1 MDAAAKTVQFLSQ
14 HILPERPHHLSNSPS
29 WRYRDT
35 GSSRFEEWQNNRLQ
49 YMTLVSQA
57 DRGFLLTRSHYD
69 MREEPPK
76 PIPRALAAAGGDKK
90 KKLSLSDYK
99 NKKTVVVAAAAAA
112 AAAAATATAATAAAT
127 TTTTTTAAAASSSA
141 SPPDSIVAKPTVPS
155 QTSAAADYRRPDA
168 LQPPSVDA
176 KMRPPRDG
184 AIDMRLPPKPPSLP
198 PKPTSPAPPPP
209 PPPAAVKKRLVDA
222 DDESRPLKRHKHDDG
237 RLVERP
243 PPRSDDAA
251 RRPPQLS
258 GGRDDRPHAS
268 SSWHSSSH
276 LNGRPPVLKG
286 GAALSSSSARNSSPG
301 PRPRPDLVNG
311 VRPHSSAGNRPS
323 APGKLDGGP
332 KSSVPPLLSPLHLGF
347 GENERPR
354 ADDKR
359 DNKKRR
365 EDAADVATTTTTTS
379 KTMANKAEPQ
389 PPPPPPK
396 KNKNPPVIPPL
407 LSPTLPPAV
416 EAELLKR
423 KKMSS
428 PDGPADDRPKD
439 SRDAKK
445 RALNDREPNRLGH
458 RRRLIVSLSIPKA
471 LRPAVNKILAP
482 AAAAAKEGQS
492 QRERENRAVS
502 DEAALP
508 QARKRPIGAVEGPT
522 AAAKRPRTSDV
533 ARVAPTPSTPS
544 KKSTTMSRV
553 SSSNSMAQTP
563 GDAAA
568 SAINGPQTDRRLPN
582 GQSARLER
590 DMSMLRDKEM
600 HLLKRGKDLK
610 HEWTHILKV
619 LQTSRGQPAEPMVKL
634 RCALGVESLVAFVMA
649 FYAQSL
655 WRAMAGK
662 RIHPSVWESMFP
674 LIEEILAETSRLSGN
689 SQTLSALVLLMQAA
703 CVDEVL
709 RGYAFAADAPT
720 KKEADALFKWERARA
735 RLWPQIREVNG
746 AIAAAD
752 LRLDLVGAWYTLD
765 EVTGQAMKLLRR
777 WCAVEAVDWTPEPV
791 VADSWPVKPS

>member
-1 MDAAAKTVQFLSQ
+1 MDAAAKTVQSLSQ
-14 HILPERPHHLSNSPS
+14 HILPERPHYLSNSPS

-35 GSSRFEEWQNNRLQ
+35 GSSRIEEWQNNRLQ

-76 PIPRALAAAGGDKK
+76 PIPRALAAAGDKK

-112 AAAAATATAATAAAT
+112 SS
-127 TTTTTTAAAASSSA
+127 AASSAA
-141 SPPDSIVAKPTVPS
+141 SPPDPIVAKPAAPS
-155 QTSAAADYRRPDA
+155 QTSAADFRRPDA

-198 PKPTSPAPPPP
+198 PKPTSPPPPP
-209 PPPAAVKKRLVDA
+209 PPPPTAAVKKRLVDA
-222 DDESRPLKRHKHDDG
+222 DDESRPLKRHKPDDG
-237 RLVERP
+237 RPVDRP
-243 PPRSDDAA
+243 PRGDDAA
-251 RRPPQLS
+251 RRPPHLS
-258 GGRDDRPHAS
+258 GGKDERPPA
-268 SSWHSSSH
+268 SWHH
-276 LNGRPPVLKG
+276 LNGRPPVVKG

-301 PRPRPDLVNG
+301 PRLRSDLVNG
-311 VRPHSSAGNRPS
+311 VRPHSSASNRTS
-323 APGKLDGGP
+323 ASAKLDAGP
-332 KSSVPPLLSPLHLGF
+332 KSF
-347 GENERPR
+347 GETERLR
-354 ADDKR
+354 TDYKR
-359 DNKKRR
+359 DKKRR
-365 EDAADVATTTTTTS
+365 EDAADVATTS
-379 KTMANKAEPQ
+379 KIASNKAEPL

-416 EAELLKR
+416 EAELLK
-423 KKMSS
+423 KKKKVSS
-428 PDGPADDRPKD
+428 PDRPADDKLKD
-439 SRDAKK
+439 SRDATKK
-445 RALNDREPNRLGH
+445 RAVNDHEPNRLGH
-458 RRRLIVSLSIPKA
+458 RRRLIVVLSIPKA

-482 AAAAAKEGQS
+482 AKEGQS
-492 QRERENRAVS
+492 RENRAVS

-508 QARKRPIGAVEGPT
+508 LARKRPIGAATEGPVPV
-522 AAAKRPRTSDV
+522 KRPRTSDV

-544 KKSTTMSRV
+544 KKSATMSRV

-563 GDAAA
+563 GD
-568 SAINGPQTDRRLPN
+568 INGPPHMDRRLPN
-582 GQSARLER
+582 GQNARFER

-610 HEWTHILKV
+610 HEWTHTLKA
-619 LQTSRGQPAEPMVKL
+619 LQTSRSQAAEPMVKL
-634 RCALGVESLVAFVMA
+634 RCVLGVESLVAFVMA

-655 WRAMAGK
+655 WRGMSSK
-662 RIHPSVWESMFP
+662 RLHPSVWESMFP
-674 LIEEILAETSRLSGN
+674 LIEEILAETSRLPSN
-689 SQTLSALVLLMQAA
+689 SQTLSALVLLMQAV

-709 RGYAFAADAPT
+709 RCYAFADAPT

-735 RLWPQIREVNG
+735 RLWPQIRDLNG
-746 AIAAAD
+746 AIAAPD
-752 LRLDLVGAWYTLD
+752 LRLDVGAWYTLD
-765 EVTGQAMKLLRR
+765 EVTGLAMRLLRR

-791 VADSWPVKPS
+791 VADSWPIKPG